1 MALELADVHE
11 CVENP
16 LKLKIIMLLA
26 RKGPMTAKMIQ
37 QALDVPQT
45 SLYRALNSLQEA
57 DILRIVSETRVRAMV
72 ERTYD
77 VSDNFRH
84 FDVEM
89 VKRNDLEGY
98 CNLFSNFMLGL
109 MRDFRDYAE
118 DPDSDLRRDI
128 TGFASTGVY
137 LTDEQ
142 AKELSWAMVGLL
154 EPYLDRRS
162 DDQKLHT
169 LGFVLTPPQ
178 KGDRAPERRIGTIP
192 ERPEEAEE

>member
-16 LKLKIIMLLA
+16 LKLRIVMLLA
-26 RKGPMTAKMIQ
+26 RNGPMTAKMIQ
-37 QALDVPQT
+37 QALDTPQT
-45 SLYRALNSLQEA
+45 SLYRAVNSLQEA
-57 DILRIVSETRVRAMV
+57 DILKVVSETKVRAVV

-84 FDVEM
+84 FDIEM
-89 VKRNDLEGY
+89 VRRNDLEGY
-98 CNLFSNFMLGL
+98 CNLFNSFMLGL
-109 MRDFRDYAE
+109 LRDFRDYAE
-118 DPDSDLRRDI
+118 DPESDLRRDV
-128 TGFASTGVY
+128 TGFASTGIY

-142 AKELSWAMVGLL
+142 ARELSKAMVGMV
-154 EPYLDRRS
+154 EPYLVRRS

-178 KGDRAPERRIGTIP
+178 KRESIPERRGGTILD
-192 ERPEEAEE
+192 RPEEDGE

>member
-1 MALELADVHE
+1 MALEMADVHE

-16 LKLKIIMLLA
+16 LKLRIVMLLA

-37 QALDVPQT
+37 QALDIPQT
-45 SLYRALNSLQEA
+45 SLYRAVNSLQEA
-57 DILRIVSETRVRAMV
+57 GVLNVVSETKVRAMV

-77 VSDNFRH
+77 VSDHFRH

-98 CNLFSNFMLGL
+98 CNLFNSFMLGL

-128 TGFASTGVY
+128 TGFASTGVF

-142 AKELSWAMVGLL
+142 AKELSWAMVSLI
-154 EPYLDRRS
+154 EPYLARRS

-178 KGDRAPERRIGTIP
+178 KRDSVPERRIGTIP
-192 ERPEEAEE
+192 ERPGEAEE

>member
-16 LKLKIIMLLA
+16 LKLKIVMLLA
-26 RKGPMTAKMIQ
+26 RNGPMTAKMIQ
-37 QALDVPQT
+37 QALDIPQT
-45 SLYRALNSLQEA
+45 SLYRAVNSLQEA
-57 DILRIVSETRVRAMV
+57 DILKVVSETKVRAVV

-84 FDVEM
+84 FDIEM
-89 VKRNDLEGY
+89 VRRNDLEGY
-98 CNLFSNFMLGL
+98 CNLFNSFMLGL
-109 MRDFRDYAE
+109 LRDFRDYAE
-118 DPDSDLRRDI
+118 DPESDLRRDV
-128 TGFASTGVY
+128 TGFASTGIY

-142 AKELSWAMVGLL
+142 ARELSKAMVGMV
-154 EPYLDRRS
+154 EPYLVRRS

-178 KGDRAPERRIGTIP
+178 KRESIPERRGGTILD
-192 ERPEEAEE
+192 RPEEDGE